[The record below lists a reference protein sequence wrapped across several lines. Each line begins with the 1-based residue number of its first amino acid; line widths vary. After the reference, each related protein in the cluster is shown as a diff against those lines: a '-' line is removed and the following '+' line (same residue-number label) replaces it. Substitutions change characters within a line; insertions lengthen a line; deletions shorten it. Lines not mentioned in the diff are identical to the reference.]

1 MVERLLVRLLPGDGE
16 VPVLHNLPIL
26 RLQPRAKVLKLRHLL
41 LEFHLQR
48 RRDRRPSSFLARAR
62 ARARA
67 LRRLR
72 VGPVQVL
79 QPKLALARG
88 GGYLLDHAVHLVP
101 VPLHRLRPR
110 RRLGLVVE
118 PVELGEF
125 LPDVAE
131 DGLDGGDVGEERLHA
146 RVPAAGSGSRGRRL
160 LVSGRWRGGLF
171 EGVTARLRTRLRR
184 RREVMSAAED
194 TSDARSRG
202 EEGAGGFTHPGG
214 TRCGRW
220 RAVALRNR
228 EGKGEWT
235 MGISRLGRAFAEE
248 TLVAILKKG
257 PFVCREAGG
266 GSDSR
271 DGRWTRRRAWTHL
284 DG

>member
-16 VPVLHNLPIL
+16 VPVLHDLPIL
-26 RLQPRAKVLKLRHLL
+26 RLQPRAKILELRHLL

-48 RRDRRPSSFLARAR
+48 RRDCRPGSFLARAR
-62 ARARA
+62 ARAGA
-67 LRRLR
+67 LRRLL

-79 QPKLALARG
+79 QSKLALARG
-88 GGYLLDHAVHLVP
+88 GRYLLDHAVHLVP

-110 RRLGLVVE
+110 RRLGLVVQL
-118 PVELGEF
+118 VELHEF

-202 EEGAGGFTHPGG
+202 EEGTGGSLTLAERAAGAAASVPCESEKG
-214 TRCGRW
+214 RVNGRW
-220 RAVALRNR
+220 GSVDFDAL
-228 EGKGEWT
+228 
-235 MGISRLGRAFAEE
+235 SRKR
-248 TLVAILKKG
+248 
-257 PFVCREAGG
+257 
-266 GSDSR
+266 
-271 DGRWTRRRAWTHL
+271 RWWPS
-284 DG
+284 